1 MKTLIFGAGASIP
14 FFKPVLN
21 TAYLTNKVCDKTEWD
36 RVIDK
41 VRAYKGEEH
50 VIVESSIIMSIID
63 AIRKFQPTA
72 NFEQIAEVID
82 KISSYGFDRKPT
94 NNMMNLLITVM
105 NTGFKPHISTPFGA
119 EWSDVPFLLREI
131 IAESI
136 LDLQTNIKPQILRNL

>member
-94 NNMMNLLITVM
+94 NNMM
-105 NTGFKPHISTPFGA
+105 
-119 EWSDVPFLLREI
+119 
-131 IAESI
+131 
-136 LDLQTNIKPQILRNL
+136 